1 LQASIETVS
10 ISPSKAEIIELLPD
24 PAFPIIAIY
33 SPYFILRLIDGNE
46 NGAYVRVIYFS
57 VFLNSNVYYP
67 Y

>member
-33 SPYFILRLIDGNE
+33 CPYFILRFNDENE
-46 NGAYVRVIYFS
+46 NGAYVRASCLS
-57 VFLNSNVYYP
+57 VFLSSRV
-67 Y
+67 